1 LKLNRTYST
10 LIKNTN
16 GTNAHSMVHILI
28 QIDVLLGDYE
38 GGMMM
43 IVLGE
48 RWYI

>member
-1 LKLNRTYST
+1 MKLNRTYST

-16 GTNAHSMVHILI
+16 GTKCDILI